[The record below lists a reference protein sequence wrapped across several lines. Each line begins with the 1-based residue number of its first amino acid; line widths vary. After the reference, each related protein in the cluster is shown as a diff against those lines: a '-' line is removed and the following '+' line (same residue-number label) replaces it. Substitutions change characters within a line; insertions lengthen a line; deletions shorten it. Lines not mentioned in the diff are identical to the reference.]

1 MFRDPLRRFFRVL
14 CGTLGGFGS
23 DFGRTHRAAACL
35 CSGIFLFDGAFLL
48 PAGIRTA
55 LQLRV
60 LLCLLLQRVKVG
72 AVGANFRAVG
82 AAVRLE
88 LVGAVRSFH
97 GADGLLGSFFQLMC
111 ALYADVIILML
122 CNLPV
127 HR

>member
-48 PAGIRTA
+48 PAGIWIA
-55 LQLRV
+55 LQFRAL

-72 AVGANFRAVG
+72 AVGASVCAVG

-88 LVGAVRSFH
+88 LVGPVRGFC
-97 GADGLLGSFFQLMC
+97 GTDGLLGGFFQLMC
-111 ALYADVIILML
+111 ALHADVIILML
-122 CNLPV
+122 
-127 HR
+127 